1 MLHFL
6 LHFAPFQEIETFR
19 ILSLYPLL
27 PILIK
32 AFISSHLPAF
42 DVAPTF
48 YAGTIQYPF
57 EQKVEDQLI
66 SPTLHKS

>member
-6 LHFAPFQEIETFR
+6 PHFPPFQEGETFR

-27 PILIK
+27 PVLIK
-32 AFISSHLPAF
+32 AFISSHLPSF
-42 DVAPTF
+42 SVVPTF

-57 EQKVEDQLI
+57 EQKFEVQLI